1 MNAIPDTLFLEDEN
15 KKSIRLEDVKENENY
30 RIRTH
35 AAKDPGYE
43 YIYLSKDGTNLQFY
57 NMYLN
62 KVNLRLG
69 ILLIYVLFK

>member
-57 NMYLN
+57 NMYL

>member
-57 NMYLN
+57 NMY